1 MLRATNNKAWRPK
14 SAKQPTRFAMGS
26 FCALLFNLCLVT
38 LPLAG
43 AAASL
48 FVARD
53 NLFTYAATD
62 ANARDVRTRV
72 EKLAGSL
79 IMLDFDRR
87 RQWDDLVARE
97 LVANDVSAARG
108 FVLSARSMLPPRDAA
123 QLTSAIASGG
133 GDAALELAAL
143 DLLTPGTRSR
153 YEATVPLLSRR
164 SASGIQ
170 SHRAD
175 DVAALGNSGNFEIL
189 AAAMLDDPQADQL
202 HFTLL
207 GLRLGLGGDGFTARM
222 ADGAAVL
229 NQVAGDMPTA
239 LRDDFVELI
248 SSALPLQTFRT
259 LAAERAE
266 GGANAASYPIA
277 AAAYRE
283 ALDPNRALALRHAL
297 DEIGAIS
304 EATSPEGATYMLLH
318 ARSLRDLP
326 RLRMLSQAAGD
337 RAVAAAK
344 RLERDGRLARVAQG
358 KLTFSRDLIVA
369 LLIAGLA
376 FAGLAA
382 LAGAAAYHAI
392 RLALDNLRPR
402 AAHEEDNDLVRSFET
417 PWRVL

>member
-1 MLRATNNKAWRPK
+1 MLRATNSKAWRPK
-14 SAKQPTRFAMGS
+14 SAKQPARFGMGP
-26 FCALLFNLCLVT
+26 FCALLFNICLVT

-43 AAASL
+43 ATAYV
-48 FVARD
+48 FVTRD

-108 FVLSARSMLPPRDAA
+108 FLLSARNMLPPRDAA
-123 QLTSAIASGG
+123 QLSSAIASGG
-133 GDAALELAAL
+133 GDAALEMAAL
-143 DLLTPGTRSR
+143 ELLTPGTRSR

-164 SASGIQ
+164 SASGVEA
-170 SHRAD
+170 HRAD

-229 NQVAGDMPTA
+229 NQAAGDMPSA
-239 LRDDFVELI
+239 LRGDFVDLV
-248 SSALPLQTFRT
+248 SSALPLETFRT
-259 LAAERAE
+259 QAAARAE

-277 AAAYRE
+277 AAAYRA
-283 ALDPNRALALRHAL
+283 ALDSNRAAALRNAL
-297 DEIGAIS
+297 DEIGGMS
-304 EATSPEGATYMLLH
+304 EATSPDGAVYLLLH

-358 KLTFSRDLIVA
+358 KLAFTRDLMLA
-369 LLIAGLA
+369 LLVAGLA
-376 FAGLAA
+376 LAGLAA
-382 LAGAAAYHAI
+382 LAGAAAYQSI
-392 RLALDNLRPR
+392 RRAFENLRPR
-402 AAHEEDNDLVRSFET
+402 IVEEDSDLVRSFET